1 MRKHNIDRDYKR
13 ESREFE
19 LTLDNGEKKMAY
31 ADCWVNEKGYWI
43 EATHDDPEEGECE
56 KTVEIENL
64 YVLFDE
70 AGVYEPYE
78 PTETERQRAVS
89 YLEDELND

>member
-1 MRKHNIDRDYKR
+1 
-13 ESREFE
+13 
-19 LTLDNGEKKMAY
+19 
-31 ADCWVNEKGYWI
+31 
-43 EATHDDPEEGECE
+43 
-56 KTVEIENL
+56 VEIENL

-78 PTETERQRAVS
+78 PTDTERQRAFS

>member
-31 ADCWVNEKGYWI
+31 ADCWVNEKGYYI
-43 EATHDDPEEGECE
+43 DRTTESPEEGECE
-56 KTVEIENL
+56 YEAKIETL
-64 YVLFDE
+64 YVADWLGDFQ
-70 AGVYEPYE
+70 PYE
-78 PTETERQRAVS
+78 PTEGEMARATDIILDQL
-89 YLEDELND
+89 YD

>member
-1 MRKHNIDRDYKR
+1 MRKHNIDRDYKW

-19 LTLDNGEKKMAY
+19 LTLDNVEKKMAY
-31 ADCWVNEKGYWI
+31 ADCWVNEKGFWI

-56 KTVEIENL
+56 KTVEIKKL

-70 AGVYEPYE
+70 VGDYEPYE
-78 PTETERQRAVS
+78 PTDTERQRAVS

>member
-1 MRKHNIDRDYKR
+1 MRKHNIDRDYKW

-31 ADCWVNEKGYWI
+31 ADCWVNEKGFWI

-56 KTVEIENL
+56 KTVEIKKL
-64 YVLFDE
+64 YVLFAEVGD
-70 AGVYEPYE
+70 YEPYE
-78 PTETERQRAVS
+78 PTDTERQRAVS

>member
-1 MRKHNIDRDYKR
+1 MRKHNIDRDYKW

-31 ADCWVNEKGYWI
+31 ADCWVNENGFWI
-43 EATHDDPEEGECE
+43 EATHDDPEEGECG
-56 KTVEIENL
+56 KTVEIKKL

-70 AGVYEPYE
+70 VGDYEPYE
-78 PTETERQRAVS
+78 PTDTERQRAVS

>member
-1 MRKHNIDRDYKR
+1 MRKHNIDRDYKW

-19 LTLDNGEKKMAY
+19 LTLDNGGKKMAY

-56 KTVEIENL
+56 KTVEIKKL
-64 YVLFDE
+64 CVLFDE
-70 AGVYEPYE
+70 VGDYEPYE
-78 PTETERQRAVS
+78 PTDTERQRAVR